1 MILDLAPV
9 HFGSPVGVGSVIYP
23 TGSGPRHRAVRS
35 QMSNETMPPKK
46 LRTVS
51 PALIELS
58 SNDPVTTRR
67 FLESVF
73 GWSFA
78 PPPDSADDEL
88 AFHTPEGGEGLL
100 HAARSYEP
108 STRINRVRV
117 SDLGTTLERVQRA
130 GATLLMPRV
139 DAPGL
144 GSFFT
149 VEIPGGTLLTCWQT
163 APPVR
168 RRNR

>member
-1 MILDLAPV
+1 
-9 HFGSPVGVGSVIYP
+9 
-23 TGSGPRHRAVRS
+23 
-35 QMSNETMPPKK
+35 MPEDTNPSRKPHGAA
-46 LRTVS
+46 

-73 GWSFA
+73 GWSFV
-78 PPPDSADDEL
+78 PPPESADDEL
-88 AFHTPEGGEGLL
+88 PFRTPEGSEGLL

-108 STRINRVRV
+108 STRIHRVRV

-163 APPVR
+163 APPAR
-168 RRNR
+168 SRYR

>member
-1 MILDLAPV
+1 MPEETKT
-9 HFGSPVGVGSVIYP
+9 PKKTRVGVPS
-23 TGSGPRHRAVRS
+23 
-35 QMSNETMPPKK
+35 
-46 LRTVS
+46 
-51 PALIELS
+51 LIELS

-73 GWSFA
+73 GWSFV
-78 PPPDSADDEL
+78 PPPDSADNEL
-88 AFHTPEGGEGLL
+88 PFRTPEGSEGFL

-108 STRINRVRV
+108 STRIHRVRV
-117 SDLGTTLERVQRA
+117 SDLGSTLERVQRA

-149 VEIPGGTLLTCWQT
+149 VEIPGGTLLTCWQS
-163 APPVR
+163 APPSR
-168 RRNR
+168 SRNR